1 MRNSVYYSHMKK
13 GLFIGF
19 TAFLA
24 LFGASFAHA
33 DAKID
38 TKAAAIDQKD
48 TTKEAVKDEIVLTGD
63 AKIAQNTIDK
73 LADLADRAK
82 ITLDRFTAKGYDT
95 TDAAK
100 LLQNADN
107 TLTIARSG
115 LVAKDQKNQISIKK
129 AQELIKTAKQ
139 SLVDSLNTLKA
150 LTEKSSN

>member
-1 MRNSVYYSHMKK
+1 MKK

-24 LFGASFAHA
+24 LFGASFVHA

-38 TKAAAIDQKD
+38 TKAAAVDQKD
-48 TTKEAVKDEIVLTGD
+48 TTKEVVKDEIVLTGD

-73 LADLADRAK
+73 LGDLVDRAK
-82 ITLDRFTAKGYDT
+82 ITLNRFTIKGYDT

-107 TLTIARSG
+107 TLTIAHDG
-115 LVAKDQKNQISIKK
+115 LVSKDPKSQISIKK